1 MGLDMYAMTTKRRHK
16 SQVDFSVSEAD
27 VTIHTWHKHPNLH
40 GWMEQLYRDKGGTQV
55 FNCTTVALTGDDLD
69 DLEASL
75 RSGQLP
81 VTTGFFFGQSDGSEA
96 EDDLTFVRKAREAL
110 NSGLKVYYRSWW

>member
-1 MGLDMYAMTTKRRHK
+1 MGLDMYAMTTKRRHR
-16 SQVDFSVSEAD
+16 SQVDFNVAEAD
-27 VTIHTWHKHPNLH
+27 VNIHTWRKHPNLH

-55 FNCTTVALTGDDLD
+55 FNCTTVALTGGDLD
-69 DLEASL
+69 NLEAAI
-75 RSGQLP
+75 RNRQLP
-81 VTTGFFFGQSDGSEA
+81 ATTGFFFGESDGSEV